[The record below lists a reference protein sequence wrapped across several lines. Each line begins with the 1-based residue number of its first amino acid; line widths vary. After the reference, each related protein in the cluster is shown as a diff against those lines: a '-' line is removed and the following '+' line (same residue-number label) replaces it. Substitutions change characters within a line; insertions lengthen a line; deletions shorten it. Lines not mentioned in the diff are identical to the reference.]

1 VARAGIGF
9 DSEENEVVIVGR
21 TGERHVARA
30 SKQVI
35 AAEILDDV
43 ETLLESR

>member
-1 VARAGIGF
+1 MARADIGF

-21 TGERHVARA
+21 AGERRVARA
-30 SKQVI
+30 PKQVI

-43 ETLLESR
+43 ETLLESQ